1 MIALCSKSVKI
12 EQQDPLIAR
21 SLFAD
26 QIPRTQLTTRSLRR
40 LVSGTLVAVAC
51 VPFSAWADPPQS
63 TDELHAI
70 LGASWQAL
78 RACKVDSDCVLIES
92 FVHCCQKMSIGKK
105 YQDAV
110 NKKQSELR
118 QKLTPPEVQ
127 RHCSLVECELPHV
140 QASCR
145 ENQCT
150 AVSPAKDQKD
160 ADIR

>member
-1 MIALCSKSVKI
+1 
-12 EQQDPLIAR
+12 
-21 SLFAD
+21 LFAD
-26 QIPRTQLTTRSLRR
+26 QIPSTQLTRRRLRR
-40 LVSGTLVAVAC
+40 LVRGTLVAVAC
-51 VPFSAWADPPQS
+51 VAFSAWADPPQS
-63 TDELHAI
+63 TDEVQAI

-78 RACKVDSDCVLIES
+78 RACKVDSDCVLIDS

-110 NKKQSELR
+110 NKKQRALR

-160 ADIR
+160 ADMR